1 MPVKNKTINR
11 NPLFQ
16 IGELVV
22 VKSYPLNNPI
32 TGDPLSLPPIMV
44 VCGIE
49 IENKKK
55 KTHDNNHGQQI
66 AEFVKY
72 KLVWFDAKKS
82 NFIEKI
88 MYESFL
94 MKYKFKDKL
103 TNIEYKF
110 SEIAIFKTFSF
121 EINKKKESKSTRS
134 NNVIAGDKKNDTVET
149 TTITSIVPFA
159 SPNFVMTGLKI
170 NEEKD
175 KFDDKGN
182 ATKIVPKHFIK
193 IMWYNTQLQK
203 YSEYE
208 LAENCLVK
216 I

>member
-159 SPNFVMTGLKI
+159 SPNFVMTGSGGIVEIQGTAEQEPFSEDELKQLLDLAKSGI
-170 NEEKD
+170 GQLVSLQNM
-175 KFDDKGN
+175 
-182 ATKIVPKHFIK
+182 A
-193 IMWYNTQLQK
+193 IM
-203 YSEYE
+203 
-208 LAENCLVK
+208 
-216 I
+216 